1 MVIKQGGATM
11 TEARQALLTRID
23 SEVRA
28 YRAALEA
35 ETRETCGE
43 LSAADALLLDAI
55 CDTERIRR
63 EAVAQIA
70 EKGLRE
76 RYSNGRQSLER
87 ENKAVGQAHK
97 AAQTLGKLMAALKAR
112 QRKGQAGAQAG
123 AEGLQDEVLG
133 LQTHAGIGTARG
145 AHTPAATGRVGDDC
159 RVEVAAIFADRLGAD
174 GVDSGH
180 AGRDDGCKLKGR

>member
-1 MVIKQGGATM
+1 M

-55 CDTERIRR
+55 CDTERIRQ

-70 EKGLRE
+70 GKGVAGKVQQRPAE
-76 RYSNGRQSLER
+76 PGKGKQGGGPGTQSSPDP
-87 ENKAVGQAHK
+87 GQAD
-97 AAQTLGKLMAALKAR
+97 GGPE
-112 QRKGQAGAQAG
+112 GQA
-123 AEGLQDEVLG
+123 AE
-133 LQTHAGIGTARG
+133 R
-145 AHTPAATGRVGDDC
+145 
-159 RVEVAAIFADRLGAD
+159 
-174 GVDSGH
+174 
-180 AGRDDGCKLKGR
+180 AGRRTAPGRGGSR

>member
-1 MVIKQGGATM
+1 M

-35 ETRETCGE
+35 ETREKCGE

-70 EKGLRE
+70 ERGLRE
-76 RYSNGRQSLER
+76 RDSNGRQSLER

-112 QRKGQAGAQAG
+112 QRKGQAGAQLPEG
-123 AEGLQDEVLG
+123 AVADEL
-133 LQTHAGIGTARG
+133 
-145 AHTPAATGRVGDDC
+145 DDY
-159 RVEVAAIFADRLGAD
+159 
-174 GVDSGH
+174 
-180 AGRDDGCKLKGR
+180 

>member
-1 MVIKQGGATM
+1 M

-70 EKGLRE
+70 EKGEVEKPVRVTKPKKQKLEAAETTEKEMDSRE
-76 RYSNGRQSLER
+76 
-87 ENKAVGQAHK
+87 K
-97 AAQTLGKLMAALKAR
+97 GKK
-112 QRKGQAGAQAG
+112 
-123 AEGLQDEVLG
+123 
-133 LQTHAGIGTARG
+133 
-145 AHTPAATGRVGDDC
+145 
-159 RVEVAAIFADRLGAD
+159 
-174 GVDSGH
+174 
-180 AGRDDGCKLKGR
+180 

>member
-1 MVIKQGGATM
+1 M

-63 EAVAQIA
+63 EAVAQI
-70 EKGLRE
+70 GC
-76 RYSNGRQSLER
+76 
-87 ENKAVGQAHK
+87 
-97 AAQTLGKLMAALKAR
+97 GK
-112 QRKGQAGAQAG
+112 
-123 AEGLQDEVLG
+123 
-133 LQTHAGIGTARG
+133 GTA
-145 AHTPAATGRVGDDC
+145 T
-159 RVEVAAIFADRLGAD
+159 
-174 GVDSGH
+174 
-180 AGRDDGCKLKGR
+180 AGRAWKGKTRRWARHTKQPRPWAS

>member
-1 MVIKQGGATM
+1 M

-35 ETRETCGE
+35 ETREKCGE

-70 EKGLRE
+70 ERGLRE

-112 QRKGQAGAQAG
+112 QRKGQASAQLPEGAVA
-123 AEGLQDEVLG
+123 DEL
-133 LQTHAGIGTARG
+133 
-145 AHTPAATGRVGDDC
+145 DDY
-159 RVEVAAIFADRLGAD
+159 
-174 GVDSGH
+174 
-180 AGRDDGCKLKGR
+180 

>member
-1 MVIKQGGATM
+1 M

-35 ETRETCGE
+35 ETQEKCGE

-112 QRKGQAGAQAG
+112 QRKGQAGAQLPEG
-123 AEGLQDEVLG
+123 AV
-133 LQTHAGIGTARG
+133 
-145 AHTPAATGRVGDDC
+145 
-159 RVEVAAIFADRLGAD
+159 AD
-174 GVDSGH
+174 GLDVY
-180 AGRDDGCKLKGR
+180 

>member
-1 MVIKQGGATM
+1 MA
-11 TEARQALLTRID
+11 

-35 ETRETCGE
+35 ETREKCGE

-70 EKGLRE
+70 ERGLRE

-112 QRKGQAGAQAG
+112 QRKGQAGAQLPEG
-123 AEGLQDEVLG
+123 AVADEL
-133 LQTHAGIGTARG
+133 
-145 AHTPAATGRVGDDC
+145 DDY
-159 RVEVAAIFADRLGAD
+159 
-174 GVDSGH
+174 
-180 AGRDDGCKLKGR
+180 

>member
-1 MVIKQGGATM
+1 M

-28 YRAALEA
+28 YRAALET
-35 ETRETCGE
+35 ETREMCGE

-112 QRKGQAGAQAG
+112 QRKGQAGAQLPEG
-123 AEGLQDEVLG
+123 AVADEL
-133 LQTHAGIGTARG
+133 
-145 AHTPAATGRVGDDC
+145 DDY
-159 RVEVAAIFADRLGAD
+159 
-174 GVDSGH
+174 
-180 AGRDDGCKLKGR
+180 

>member
-1 MVIKQGGATM
+1 M

-43 LSAADALLLDAI
+43 LSAADALSLDAI

-112 QRKGQAGAQAG
+112 QRKGQAGAQLPEG
-123 AEGLQDEVLG
+123 AVADEL
-133 LQTHAGIGTARG
+133 
-145 AHTPAATGRVGDDC
+145 DDY
-159 RVEVAAIFADRLGAD
+159 
-174 GVDSGH
+174 
-180 AGRDDGCKLKGR
+180 

>member
-1 MVIKQGGATM
+1 M
-11 TEARQALLTRID
+11 TEARQALLTQID

-28 YRAALEA
+28 YRAALET
-35 ETRETCGE
+35 ETREKCGE

-70 EKGLRE
+70 ERGLRE

-112 QRKGQAGAQAG
+112 QRKGQVGAQLPEKAV
-123 AEGLQDEVLG
+123 ADEL
-133 LQTHAGIGTARG
+133 
-145 AHTPAATGRVGDDC
+145 DDY
-159 RVEVAAIFADRLGAD
+159 
-174 GVDSGH
+174 
-180 AGRDDGCKLKGR
+180 

>member
-1 MVIKQGGATM
+1 M

-87 ENKAVGQAHK
+87 ENKAVGQA
-97 AAQTLGKLMAALKAR
+97 QSSPDP
-112 QRKGQAGAQAG
+112 GQADGGPEGQA
-123 AEGLQDEVLG
+123 AE
-133 LQTHAGIGTARG
+133 R
-145 AHTPAATGRVGDDC
+145 
-159 RVEVAAIFADRLGAD
+159 
-174 GVDSGH
+174 
-180 AGRDDGCKLKGR
+180 AGRRTAPGRGGSR

>member
-1 MVIKQGGATM
+1 M

-112 QRKGQAGAQAG
+112 QRKGQAGAQLP
-123 AEGLQDEVLG
+123 EGDVYKRQNLCRALS
-133 LQTHAGIGTARG
+133 HARPSSGYRG
-145 AHTPAATGRVGDDC
+145 HISAHF
-159 RVEVAAIFADRLGAD
+159 FA
-174 GVDSGH
+174 
-180 AGRDDGCKLKGR
+180 